1 MSKTFYASPN
11 INRNGDYRSDPI
23 ALERIMSDES
33 TKFIP
38 IANGKNLFKQD
49 NDKIEAL
56 ILSNKQLKLILSKEM
71 VDPIFLGTAK
81 NVNYVHLGGIQV
93 KKKVNLSAMTW
104 VS

>member
-11 INRNGDYRSDPI
+11 INRNGDYRSDPL

-71 VDPIFLGTAK
+71 VDPIFSWYSK
-81 NVNYVHLGGIQV
+81 EYKFMFGIDI
-93 KKKVNLSAMTW
+93 
-104 VS
+104 